1 MTTSPSSSDYTDT
14 EDDDV
19 WESKSDLNLSVGYF
33 PYDDP
38 FSYEDPTS
46 YEDTTSVDSPVHFL
60 PPVQGKG
67 WTKSI
72 RLVKRQDQIED
83 DPGQFCKLRITLAW
97 DVDVGPDQADPAANW
112 NLNRDHHWM
121 DKWPQERTKLT
132 PCKLDD
138 LTRKF
143 ETFLEDQNN
152 DKNDDSLFT
161 ESRQEKDFQL
171 STSSLSHM
179 AQISH
184 KEHDACQV
192 LPKCKPPEN
201 RKVIQLPEISP
212 RSKEHELLVNTMMP
226 HRKAKD
232 SLVRGPGWTVE
243 PYYLL

>member
-1 MTTSPSSSDYTDT
+1 
-14 EDDDV
+14 
-19 WESKSDLNLSVGYF
+19 
-33 PYDDP
+33 
-38 FSYEDPTS
+38 
-46 YEDTTSVDSPVHFL
+46 
-60 PPVQGKG
+60 
-67 WTKSI
+67 
-72 RLVKRQDQIED
+72 
-83 DPGQFCKLRITLAW
+83 
-97 DVDVGPDQADPAANW
+97 
-112 NLNRDHHWM
+112 M